1 MIRYALACAGGHEY
15 EAWFRD
21 SSDYDEQAARG
32 LVSCPA
38 CGVRDVKKQIM
49 APAVSTARKK
59 EARAEA
65 VATAAA
71 AARKHIA
78 ANYDDVGDRFP
89 DVARAIHAGDEPE
102 RGVYGAATPEEAEA
116 LREEGVPVA
125 PLPHILHPAFG
136 KKIN

>member
-1 MIRYALACAGGHEY
+1 CAGGHEY

-21 SSDYDEQAARG
+21 SSDYDEQAERG
-32 LVSCPA
+32 LVTCPA
-38 CGVRDVKKQIM
+38 CGVTDVKKQIM
-49 APAVSTARKK
+49 APAISTARKK
-59 EARAEA
+59 EARAQAQALAE
-65 VATAAA
+65 AAA

-78 ANYDDVGDRFP
+78 TSYDDVGERFP
-89 DVARAIHAGDEPE
+89 EVARAIHEGLEPE

-136 KKIN
+136 KKVN